1 MSEGGQLIIT
11 ARFLA
16 FVGDE
21 NATPRSRLPQ
31 KEWSG
36 LVIFCKQFSS
46 IKAAQVAQARETKI
60 LREQAIPLGHRP
72 LHDAAIRAARQ
83 ADTLDHLD
91 DWANSPGLQP
101 PK

>member
-1 MSEGGQLIIT
+1 M
-11 ARFLA
+11 
-16 FVGDE
+16 
-21 NATPRSRLPQ
+21 
-31 KEWSG
+31 
-36 LVIFCKQFSS
+36 IFFKQFKSVQ
-46 IKAAQVAQARETKI
+46 APQAREMKV
-60 LREQAIPLGHRP
+60 LREQAIPLGHGP